1 MFQIFL
7 RQKFYVTELES
18 GTLLI
23 HVGRDHGLPGY
34 QQWLRLCN
42 RNITQALSP
51 SMTKLLRTI
60 YTYVQNVSQYLC

>member
-1 MFQIFL
+1 MFQIFM
-7 RQKFYVTELES
+7 RQKFYVTGLES

-23 HVGRDHGLPGY
+23 HMGRDHGLPGY
-34 QQWLRLCN
+34 LQWLKLCN

-51 SMTKLLRTI
+51 NMTKLLHTI